1 MHHKM
6 KQRQSPLK
14 DQASAYI
21 AVAQAIAERRRKAA
35 LLSLA
40 QHWFRLARLAERD
53 HSQSSNPVGRIA
65 RRDHSDRG
73 DAN

>member
-6 KQRQSPLK
+6 NQRQNLLT

-21 AVAQAIAERRRKAA
+21 AVAQAIADRRRKAA

-40 QHWFRLARLAERD
+40 QHWFHLARLAERN
-53 HSQSSNPVGRIA
+53 HSQRRNPVGRIA
-65 RRDHSDRG
+65 RRDYSDS
-73 DAN
+73 